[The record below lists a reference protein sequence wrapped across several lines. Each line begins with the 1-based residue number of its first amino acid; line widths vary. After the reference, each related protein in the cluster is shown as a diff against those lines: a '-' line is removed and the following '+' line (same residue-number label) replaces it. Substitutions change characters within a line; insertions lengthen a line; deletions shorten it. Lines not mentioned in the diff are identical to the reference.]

1 MNVAHSIYIF
11 ICLSSWATGP
21 QIALSL
27 RGKQRSER
35 VHMCH
40 GETSTVHLV
49 LHCSIWDAIL
59 PFFCVSP
66 LHFPRDL
73 SRLCVPSYFD
83 ESSVSLPSFL
93 CTFLTFFFF
102 FAVFCCV
109 TSFFPH
115 SELSKDPLPCEGR
128 VEWCW
133 SSCSSC
139 HQRNMTGL
147 TNSPIT
153 RSKGESY
160 DLPRNDADQNFTEV
174 QYGSYYYFFFSL
186 SWGGSST
193 PLFVVVIVVQW
204 TCAACHY
211 LRVSVAHRVIESLMQ
226 NHCKLDCEG
235 ICPCLLPRMRMCL
248 PKSKEKLDV
257 FTALHFPAL
266 NSGCKHRV
274 RGHHSSL
281 VYKTS
286 KMASTSTLTNAF
298 KHPVRRIAGDISVYW
313 KLQASL
319 LDVWSKKCHNC
330 TVLSQSSGVVEC
342 RMTSN
347 PW

>member
-35 VHMCH
+35 AHMCH

-93 CTFLTFFFF
+93 CTFLTSLFFFF
-102 FAVFCCV
+102 CCV
-109 TSFFPH
+109 FLCYLFFPH
-115 SELSKDPLPCEGR
+115 SELSKDTLPCEGR

-139 HQRNMTGL
+139 HQRNMTGF
-147 TNSPIT
+147 TNSLIM
-153 RSKGESY
+153 RSKGETMIYQEMMLIKISQKCNMV
-160 DLPRNDADQNFTEV
+160 LFFFFN
-174 QYGSYYYFFFSL
+174 FFFSL
-186 SWGGSST
+186 FNAFVCGCHCCAMNLCRLPLLTGLGGS
-193 PLFVVVIVVQW
+193 
-204 TCAACHY
+204 
-211 LRVSVAHRVIESLMQ
+211 
-226 NHCKLDCEG
+226 
-235 ICPCLLPRMRMCL
+235 
-248 PKSKEKLDV
+248 
-257 FTALHFPAL
+257 
-266 NSGCKHRV
+266 
-274 RGHHSSL
+274 
-281 VYKTS
+281 
-286 KMASTSTLTNAF
+286 
-298 KHPVRRIAGDISVYW
+298 
-313 KLQASL
+313 
-319 LDVWSKKCHNC
+319 
-330 TVLSQSSGVVEC
+330 
-342 RMTSN
+342 
-347 PW
+347 